1 LTDLEDTQLPNARK
15 EQEKRANLLKEL
27 QNKLEERDEMLE
39 EATRKVQDVEV
50 SSGELSNIYIFSAY
64 THTHTH
70 RDTETM

>member
-50 SSGELSNIYIFSAY
+50 SSGELSNIYI
-64 THTHTH
+64 
-70 RDTETM
+70 

>member
-1 LTDLEDTQLPNARK
+1 MTDLEDTQLPNARK

-50 SSGELSNIYIFSAY
+50 SSGELSNIYI
-64 THTHTH
+64 
-70 RDTETM
+70 